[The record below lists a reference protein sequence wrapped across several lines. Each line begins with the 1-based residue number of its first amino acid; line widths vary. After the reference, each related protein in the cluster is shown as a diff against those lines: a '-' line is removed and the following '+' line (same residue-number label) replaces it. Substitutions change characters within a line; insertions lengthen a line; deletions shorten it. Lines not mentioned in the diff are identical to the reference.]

1 MNSAIHKVN
10 KGFNKVLVA
19 NRGEIAVRVIRSA
32 QSLGYRTVAVFSE
45 ADATAPHVSIA
56 DEAICIGASAVN
68 ESYLVAE
75 KIIAAA
81 KKTGADAIHP
91 GYGFLSENSD
101 FAKACIDADI
111 VFIGPRP
118 DAIDLMGSKRH
129 SKIAMIAAGVPCIP
143 GYEGADQADDVLKN
157 AAIEIGMPVML
168 KASAGGGGRGMRLVT
183 DANDLDELIKSA
195 RSEALNAFGS
205 GELIIEKAVMQPRH
219 IEIQVFADS
228 YGNTVYL
235 GERDC
240 SVQRRHQ
247 KVVEEAPSPFVNPAM
262 RKAMGEA
269 AVNAAK
275 SCNYVGAGTV
285 EFLVDSEGNFY
296 FLEMNTRLQ
305 VEHPVTE
312 LITGLDLVAMQLRVA
327 AGDKLSISQ
336 EDVTLTGHAI
346 EVRLYA
352 EDPGANFIPQTGLL
366 NLWQPASGDGI
377 RIDSGIKSGIQQGQS
392 VSSFYDPMLA
402 KIIAYGENREEA
414 RRRLIRAVEDSHLLG
429 IKDNRA
435 FLASILRNDT
445 FIQGEATTAFIAE
458 DFSQDSSLQPLQ
470 AQEVEVALAASILS
484 AVGSNLSSSS
494 TLNSSVNNRT
504 GWQNNRTGN
513 RIVKLSCENQIFELV
528 LTAIENTITVDFASP
543 ELSPTELS
551 PTKLSSKN
559 YEADEGL
566 QAKPRQTIK
575 IIEQSENT
583 LKYLHDDVMR
593 TITYSQTKGV
603 GEALGCDQVHLAAR
617 YGNLTFTDISL
628 QSTKKNQ
635 GGSDQVLASMD
646 GGMVDVMVK
655 VGDVVKV
662 GQTLA
667 VLEAMKMEHPLKAGI
682 AGTIT
687 EVLVQAGDQ
696 VKGRQKLIQILAET
710 KES

>member
-1 MNSAIHKVN
+1 MS
-10 KGFNKVLVA
+10 FQKVLVA

-45 ADATAPHVSIA
+45 ADANAPHVAIA
-56 DEAICIGASAVN
+56 DEAICIGGAPVG
-68 ESYLVAE
+68 ESYLVAD

-91 GYGFLSENSD
+91 GYGFLSENSA
-101 FAKACIDADI
+101 FAKDCVDAGI
-111 VFIGPRP
+111 TFIGPRP
-118 DAIDLMGSKRH
+118 DAIDLMGSKRQ
-129 SKIAMIAAGVPCIP
+129 SKIAMIAAGVPCIQ
-143 GYEGADQADDVLKN
+143 GYEGADQNEEVLKR

-183 DANDLDELIKSA
+183 DAKDLDELIKSA
-195 RSEALNAFGS
+195 RSEAFNAFGN
-205 GELIIEKAVMQPRH
+205 GELIIEKAVLQPRH

-247 KVVEEAPSPFVNPAM
+247 KVVEEAPSPFVSPEM
-262 RKAMGEA
+262 RQAMGEA

-275 SCNYVGAGTV
+275 ACNYVGAGTV
-285 EFLVDSEGNFY
+285 EFLADSEGNFY

-336 EDVTLTGHAI
+336 EDVTLTGHAM

-352 EDPGANFIPQTGLL
+352 EDPGANFIPQTGLI
-366 NLWQPASGDGI
+366 NFWHPASGDGI
-377 RIDSGIKSGIQQGQS
+377 RIDSGIKSGINEGQS

-414 RRRLIRAVEDSHLLG
+414 RRRLVRAVEDSHLLG

-435 FLASILRNDT
+435 FLAAILGNKT
-445 FIQGEATTAFIAE
+445 FIDGEATTAFIGE
-458 DFSQDSSLQPLQ
+458 DFNDDASLKPLKAQ
-470 AQEVEVALAASILS
+470 AKEVALAAALF
-484 AVGSNLSSSS
+484 AVAKDSNH
-494 TLNSSVNNRT
+494 NSNKNSNKNSGT
-504 GWQNNRTGN
+504 GWQNNNVGSR
-513 RIVKLSCENQIFELV
+513 VLKLSCEDETFEL
-528 LTAIENTITVDFASP
+528 
-543 ELSPTELS
+543 ELSAVNNRIEISYVDTS
-551 PTKLSSKN
+551 
-559 YEADEGL
+559 ADESKK
-566 QAKPRQTIK
+566 QATLE

-583 LKYLHDDVMR
+583 LTYVFDDVVR
-593 TITYSQTKGV
+593 TVVYNRTNISSLSNLNGQ
-603 GEALGCDQVHLAAR
+603 GEALGCEQVHLAAA

-628 QSTKKNQ
+628 QSAKKNK

-655 VGDVVKV
+655 VGDVVEA

-667 VLEAMKMEHPLKAGI
+667 VLEAMKMEHPLKAGV
-682 AGTIT
+682 AGTIS

-696 VKGRQKLIQILAET
+696 VKGRQKLIQITAAAAE
-710 KES
+710 

>member
-1 MNSAIHKVN
+1 MS
-10 KGFNKVLVA
+10 FNKVLVA

-45 ADATAPHVSIA
+45 ADQNAPHVSAA
-56 DEAICIGASAVN
+56 DEAICIGAAAVG
-68 ESYLVAE
+68 ESYLVAD
-75 KIIAAA
+75 KLIDAA

-91 GYGFLSENSD
+91 GYGFLSENSA
-101 FAKACIDADI
+101 FAKACVDANI
-111 VFIGPRP
+111 TFIGPRP
-118 DAIDLMGSKRH
+118 DAIDLMGSKRQ
-129 SKIAMIAAGVPCIP
+129 SKIAMIEAGVPCIP
-143 GYEGADQADDVLKN
+143 GYEGADQTDEVLKN
-157 AAIEIGMPVML
+157 AAIDIGMPVML

-183 DANDLDELIKSA
+183 DAKDLDELIKSA

-219 IEIQVFADS
+219 IEIQVFADTF
-228 YGNTVYL
+228 GNTVYL

-247 KVVEEAPSPFVNPAM
+247 KVVEEAPSPFVNPEM
-262 RKAMGEA
+262 RQAMGEA

-285 EFLVDSEGNFY
+285 EFLADSEGNFY

-336 EDVTLTGHAI
+336 EDVTLTGHAM

-366 NLWQPASGDGI
+366 NLWQPASGDGV
-377 RIDSGIKSGIQQGQS
+377 RIDSGIKQGQV
-392 VSSFYDPMLA
+392 VSSHYDPMLA

-414 RRRLIRAVEDSHLLG
+414 RRRLVRAVEDSKLLG

-445 FIQGEATTAFIAE
+445 FIQGEATTAFIGY
-458 DFSQDSSLQPLQ
+458 DFSQDPSLQPLK
-470 AQEVEVALAASILS
+470 AQHSEVALAASILCAIDS
-484 AVGSNLSSSS
+484 GTS
-494 TLNSSVNNRT
+494 
-504 GWQNNRTGN
+504 GWQNNRTGS
-513 RIVKLSCENQIFELV
+513 RFIKLSCEEETFELALV
-528 LTAIENTITVDFASP
+528 AVNNSITVSFSSDEAESSIEDVTITI
-543 ELSPTELS
+543 L
-551 PTKLSSKN
+551 
-559 YEADEGL
+559 
-566 QAKPRQTIK
+566 
-575 IIEQSENT
+575 EQSENS
-583 LKYLHDDVMR
+583 LKYLMNDIVR
-593 TITYSQTKGV
+593 SVVYSQAKGEGDV
-603 GEALGCDQVHLAAR
+603 LGCDQVQLGAS

-628 QSTKKNQ
+628 QSAKKNQ

-646 GGMVDVMVK
+646 GAMVDVMVK
-655 VGDVVKV
+655 AGDVVEV

-667 VLEAMKMEHPLKAGI
+667 VLEAMKMEHPLKAGV
-682 AGTIT
+682 AGTIA

-696 VKGRQKLIQILAET
+696 VKGRQKLIQITAEV
-710 KES
+710 

>member
-1 MNSAIHKVN
+1 MPVENTRSN

-32 QSLGYRTVAVFSE
+32 HSLGYRTVAVFSE
-45 ADATAPHVSIA
+45 ADANAPHVSMA
-56 DEAICIGASAVN
+56 DEAVCIGASPVN
-68 ESYLVAE
+68 KSYLVAD
-75 KIIAAA
+75 KLIAAA

-91 GYGFLSENSD
+91 GYGFLSENSA
-101 FAKACIDADI
+101 FAQACVDANI
-111 VFIGPRP
+111 TFIGPCP

-143 GYEGADQADDVLKN
+143 GYEGADQSDEVLRN

-183 DANDLDELIKSA
+183 DENDLDELIKSA

-219 IEIQVFADS
+219 IEIQVFADR

-247 KVVEEAPSPFVNPAM
+247 KVVEEAPSPFVNSEM

-275 SCNYVGAGTV
+275 SCHYVGAGTV
-285 EFLVDSEGNFY
+285 EFLADSEGDFY

-336 EDVTLTGHAI
+336 EEVTLTGHAM

-352 EDPGANFIPQTGLL
+352 EDPGSNFIPQTGLL
-366 NLWQPASGDGI
+366 NLWQPAFGEGI
-377 RIDSGIKSGIQQGQS
+377 RIDSGIKSGVQQGQTIS
-392 VSSFYDPMLA
+392 PFYDPMLA

-414 RRRLIRAVEDSHLLG
+414 RRRLVLAVEDSKLLG

-445 FIQGEATTAFIAE
+445 FIQGEATTAFISD
-458 DFSQDSSLQPLQ
+458 DFSQDPSLQPLQ
-470 AQEVEVALAASILS
+470 AKETEVALAASILC
-484 AVGSNLSSSS
+484 AVNSNMHSG
-494 TLNSSVNNRT
+494 T
-504 GWQNNRTGN
+504 GWQNNKIGS
-513 RIVKLSCENQIFELV
+513 RITTLSCEDDIFELA
-528 LTAIENTITVDFASP
+528 LTTINNTITVDF
-543 ELSPTELS
+543 LS
-551 PTKLSSKN
+551 
-559 YEADEGL
+559 ADVHEENT
-566 QAKPRQTIK
+566 QHTIK
-575 IIEQSENT
+575 IIEQSKNS
-583 LKYLHDDVMR
+583 LKYLHKEIVR
-593 TITYSQTKGV
+593 TVVYSQTKGE
-603 GEALGCDQVHLAAR
+603 GETLGFNQVHLAAS

-628 QSTKKNQ
+628 QSTKKNKAA
-635 GGSDQVLASMD
+635 SDQVLASMD

-655 VGDVVKV
+655 VGDVVNV

-667 VLEAMKMEHPLKAGI
+667 VLEAMKMEHPLKASM
-682 AGTIT
+682 AGTIA

-696 VKGRQKLIQILAET
+696 VKGRQKLIQIMAAAAE
-710 KES
+710 

>member
-1 MNSAIHKVN
+1 MS
-10 KGFNKVLVA
+10 FQKVLVA

-45 ADATAPHVSIA
+45 ADANAPHVAIA
-56 DEAICIGASAVN
+56 DEAICIGGAPVG
-68 ESYLVAE
+68 ESYLVAD

-91 GYGFLSENSD
+91 GYGFLSENSA
-101 FAKACIDADI
+101 FAKDCVDAGI
-111 VFIGPRP
+111 TFIGPRP
-118 DAIDLMGSKRH
+118 DAIDLMGSKRQ
-129 SKIAMIAAGVPCIP
+129 SKIAMIAAGVPCIQ
-143 GYEGADQADDVLKN
+143 GYEGADQNEEVLKR

-183 DANDLDELIKSA
+183 DAKDLDELIKSA
-195 RSEALNAFGS
+195 RSEAFNAFGNS
-205 GELIIEKAVMQPRH
+205 ELIIEKAVLQPRH

-247 KVVEEAPSPFVNPAM
+247 KVVEEAPSPFVSPEM
-262 RKAMGEA
+262 RQAMGEA

-275 SCNYVGAGTV
+275 ACNYVGAGTV
-285 EFLVDSEGNFY
+285 EFLADSEGNFY

-327 AGDKLSISQ
+327 AGDKLSITQ
-336 EDVTLTGHAI
+336 EDVALTGHAM

-352 EDPGANFIPQTGLL
+352 EDPGTNFIPQTGLI

-377 RIDSGIKSGIQQGQS
+377 RIDSGIKAGIKSGINEGQT

-414 RRRLIRAVEDSHLLG
+414 RRRLVRAVEDSHLLG

-435 FLASILRNDT
+435 FLAAILGNKT
-445 FIQGEATTAFIAE
+445 FIDGEATTAFIGE
-458 DFSQDSSLQPLQ
+458 DFNDDASLKPLKTQ
-470 AQEVEVALAASILS
+470 TKEVALAAALF
-484 AVGSNLSSSS
+484 AVAKDSNQNGNK
-494 TLNSSVNNRT
+494 NSGT
-504 GWQNNRTGN
+504 GWQNNNVGSR
-513 RIVKLSCENQIFELV
+513 VLKLSCEDEVFEL
-528 LTAIENTITVDFASP
+528 
-543 ELSPTELS
+543 ELSAVNNRIEISYTETS
-551 PTKLSSKN
+551 
-559 YEADEGL
+559 EGKAPENKK
-566 QAKPRQTIK
+566 QASLE
-575 IIEQSENT
+575 IIEQSANT
-583 LKYLHDDVMR
+583 LTYLFDDVVR
-593 TITYSQTKGV
+593 TVVYSRTNSSLNGQD
-603 GEALGCDQVHLAAR
+603 EALGCAQVHLAAA

-628 QSTKKNQ
+628 QSAKKST

-655 VGDVVKV
+655 IGDVVEV

-667 VLEAMKMEHPLKAGI
+667 VLEAMKMEHPLKAGV
-682 AGTIT
+682 AGMIT

-696 VKGRQKLIQILAET
+696 VKGRQKLIQITAAAAE
-710 KES
+710 

>member
-1 MNSAIHKVN
+1 MS
-10 KGFNKVLVA
+10 FNKVLVA

-45 ADATAPHVSIA
+45 ADQNAPHVSAA
-56 DEAICIGASAVN
+56 DEAICIGAAAVG

-81 KKTGADAIHP
+81 QKTGADAIHP
-91 GYGFLSENSD
+91 GYGFLSENSA
-101 FAKACIDADI
+101 FAKACVDANI
-111 VFIGPRP
+111 TFIGPRP

-129 SKIAMIAAGVPCIP
+129 SKIAMIAAGVPCVP
-143 GYEGADQADDVLKN
+143 GYEGADQSDEVLKN

-219 IEIQVFADS
+219 IEIQVFADTF
-228 YGNTVYL
+228 GNTVYL

-247 KVVEEAPSPFVNPAM
+247 KVVEEAPSPFVNPEM
-262 RKAMGEA
+262 RQAMGEA

-285 EFLVDSEGNFY
+285 EFLADSEGNFY

-336 EDVTLTGHAI
+336 EEVTLTGHAM

-352 EDPGANFIPQTGLL
+352 EDPGANFIPQTGYL

-377 RIDSGIKSGIQQGQS
+377 RIDSGIQQGQT
-392 VSSFYDPMLA
+392 VSPFYDPMLA

-414 RRRLIRAVEDSHLLG
+414 RRRLVRAVEDSKLLG

-445 FIQGEATTAFIAE
+445 FIQGEATTAFIGD
-458 DFSQDSSLQPLQ
+458 DFSQDASMQPLKAQ
-470 AQEVEVALAASILS
+470 AKEVALAASILC
-484 AVGSNLSSSS
+484 AM
-494 TLNSSVNNRT
+494 NSGTS
-504 GWQNNRTGN
+504 GWQNNRAGS
-513 RIVKLSCENQIFELV
+513 RFIKLSCEEQVFELA
-528 LTAIENTITVDFASP
+528 LAATNNKITVEFTAGD
-543 ELSPTELS
+543 
-551 PTKLSSKN
+551 
-559 YEADEGL
+559 EAQRIQPIVISVL
-566 QAKPRQTIK
+566 
-575 IIEQSENT
+575 EQSENILT
-583 LKYLHDDVMR
+583 YLSDDVVR
-593 TITYSQTKGV
+593 TVVYSETKGE
-603 GEALGCDQVHLAAR
+603 GDSLGCNQVHLAAE
-617 YGNLTFTDISL
+617 YGNLILTDISL
-628 QSTKKNQ
+628 QSEKKNK

-655 VGDVVKV
+655 VGDVVEV

-667 VLEAMKMEHPLKAGI
+667 VLEAMKMEHPLKAGV
-682 AGTIT
+682 AGTIA

-696 VKGRQKLIQILAET
+696 VKGRQKLIQITADAAE
-710 KES
+710 

>member
-1 MNSAIHKVN
+1 MSTQAQ
-10 KGFNKVLVA
+10 GFNKVLVA

-45 ADATAPHVSIA
+45 ADANAPHVSAA
-56 DEAICIGASAVN
+56 DEAICIGAAAVG

-75 KIIAAA
+75 KLIDAAQ
-81 KKTGADAIHP
+81 KTGADAIHP
-91 GYGFLSENSD
+91 GYGFLSENSA
-101 FAKACIDADI
+101 FAKACVDANI
-111 VFIGPRP
+111 TFIGPRP
-118 DAIDLMGSKRH
+118 DAIDLMGSKRQ

-228 YGNTVYL
+228 FGNTVYL

-247 KVVEEAPSPFVNPAM
+247 KVVEEAPSPFVNPDM

-285 EFLVDSEGNFY
+285 EFLADSEGNFY

-327 AGDKLSISQ
+327 AGDTLSISQ
-336 EDVTLTGHAI
+336 DDVTLTGHAM

-377 RIDSGIKSGIQQGQS
+377 RIDSGIAQGQV
-392 VSSFYDPMLA
+392 VSPFYDPMLA

-414 RRRLIRAVEDSHLLG
+414 RRRLVRAVEDSHLLG

-435 FLASILRNDT
+435 FLAAILRNET
-445 FIQGEATTAFIAE
+445 FIQGEATTAFIGD
-458 DFSQDSSLQPLQ
+458 DFNQDPSLQALK
-470 AQEVEVALAASILS
+470 AQNQEVALAAAILCAVNTGS
-484 AVGSNLSSSS
+484 AGWHNNEIGSRFIKLACEEQTFELALS
-494 TLNSSVNNRT
+494 
-504 GWQNNRTGN
+504 
-513 RIVKLSCENQIFELV
+513 KADNQI
-528 LTAIENTITVDFASP
+528 T
-543 ELSPTELS
+543 TELIS
-551 PTKLSSKN
+551 IESVST
-559 YEADEGL
+559 DESIAPIIL
-566 QAKPRQTIK
+566 TVLEQT
-575 IIEQSENT
+575 ENT
-583 LKYLHDDVMR
+583 LKYLHDGIVR
-593 TITYSQTKGV
+593 SVVYSRTKGE
-603 GEALGCDQVHLAAR
+603 GEALGCEQVHLAAR

-628 QSTKKNQ
+628 QSAKKNQ

-646 GGMVDVMVK
+646 GAMVDVMVK
-655 VGDVVKV
+655 VGDVVEV

-667 VLEAMKMEHPLKAGI
+667 VLEAMKMEHPLKAGV
-682 AGTIT
+682 AGTIA
-687 EVLVQAGDQ
+687 EVLVLAGDQ
-696 VKGRQKLIQILAET
+696 VKGRQKLIQITATEAE
-710 KES
+710 

>member
-1 MNSAIHKVN
+1 MS
-10 KGFNKVLVA
+10 FNKVLVA

-45 ADATAPHVSIA
+45 ADQNAPHVSAA
-56 DEAICIGASAVN
+56 DEAICIGAAAVG

-81 KKTGADAIHP
+81 QKTGADAIHP
-91 GYGFLSENSD
+91 GYGFLSENSA
-101 FAKACIDADI
+101 FAKACVDANI
-111 VFIGPRP
+111 TFIGPRP

-129 SKIAMIAAGVPCIP
+129 SKIAMIATGVPCVP
-143 GYEGADQADDVLKN
+143 GYEGADQSDEVLKN

-219 IEIQVFADS
+219 IEIQVFADTF
-228 YGNTVYL
+228 GNTVYL

-247 KVVEEAPSPFVNPAM
+247 KVVEEAPSPFVNPEM
-262 RKAMGEA
+262 RQAMGEA

-285 EFLVDSEGNFY
+285 EFLADSEGNFY

-336 EDVTLTGHAI
+336 EEVTLTGHAM

-352 EDPGANFIPQTGLL
+352 EDPGANFIPQTGYL

-377 RIDSGIKSGIQQGQS
+377 RIDSGIQQGQT
-392 VSSFYDPMLA
+392 VSPFYDPMLA

-414 RRRLIRAVEDSHLLG
+414 RRRLVRAVEDSKLLG

-445 FIQGEATTAFIAE
+445 FIQGEATTAFIGD
-458 DFSQDSSLQPLQ
+458 DFSQDASMQPLKAQ
-470 AQEVEVALAASILS
+470 AKEVALAASILC
-484 AVGSNLSSSS
+484 AM
-494 TLNSSVNNRT
+494 NSGTS
-504 GWQNNRTGN
+504 GWQNNRAGS
-513 RIVKLSCENQIFELV
+513 RFIKLSCEEQVFELA
-528 LTAIENTITVDFASP
+528 LAATNNKITVEFTVGD
-543 ELSPTELS
+543 
-551 PTKLSSKN
+551 
-559 YEADEGL
+559 EAQPIQPIVISVL
-566 QAKPRQTIK
+566 
-575 IIEQSENT
+575 EQSENILT
-583 LKYLHDDVMR
+583 YLSDDVVR
-593 TITYSQTKGV
+593 TVVYSETKGE
-603 GEALGCDQVHLAAR
+603 GDSLGCNQVHLAAE
-617 YGNLTFTDISL
+617 YGNLILTDISL
-628 QSTKKNQ
+628 QSEKKNK

-655 VGDVVKV
+655 VGDVVEV

-667 VLEAMKMEHPLKAGI
+667 VLEAMKMEHPLKAGV
-682 AGTIT
+682 AGTIA

-696 VKGRQKLIQILAET
+696 VKGRQKLIQITADAAE
-710 KES
+710 

>member
-1 MNSAIHKVN
+1 
-10 KGFNKVLVA
+10 
-19 NRGEIAVRVIRSA
+19 
-32 QSLGYRTVAVFSE
+32 
-45 ADATAPHVSIA
+45 
-56 DEAICIGASAVN
+56 
-68 ESYLVAE
+68 
-75 KIIAAA
+75 
-81 KKTGADAIHP
+81 
-91 GYGFLSENSD
+91 
-101 FAKACIDADI
+101 
-111 VFIGPRP
+111 
-118 DAIDLMGSKRH
+118 
-129 SKIAMIAAGVPCIP
+129 MIAAGVPCIP
-143 GYEGADQADDVLKN
+143 GYEGADQTDDVLKN

-247 KVVEEAPSPFVNPAM
+247 KVVEEAPSPFVTPVM

-285 EFLVDSEGNFY
+285 EFLADSKGNFY

-327 AGDKLSISQ
+327 AGDKLSICQ
-336 EDVTLTGHAI
+336 EDVTLTGHAM

-352 EDPGANFIPQTGLL
+352 EDPGANFIPQTGLI

-377 RIDSGIKSGIQQGQS
+377 RIDSGIKSGVQQGQM
-392 VSSFYDPMLA
+392 VSPFYDPMLA

-414 RRRLIRAVEDSHLLG
+414 RRRLVLAVEDSKLLG

-445 FIQGEATTAFIAE
+445 FIQGNATTAFMGD
-458 DFSQDSSLQPLQ
+458 DFSQDLSLQPLQ
-470 AQEVEVALAASILS
+470 AKEREVALAASILC
-484 AVGSNLSSSS
+484 ALSS
-494 TLNSSVNNRT
+494 NSKTSMGT
-504 GWQNNRTGN
+504 GWQNNRTGI
-513 RIVKLSCENQIFELV
+513 RVIKLSCEDQIFELE
-528 LTAIENTITVDFASP
+528 LTTAENVVTVGFAST
-543 ELSPTELS
+543 L
-551 PTKLSSKN
+551 K
-559 YEADEGL
+559 
-566 QAKPRQTIK
+566 QTIK
-575 IIEQSENT
+575 IIEQAENSLT
-583 LKYLHDDVMR
+583 YLQDDVVR
-593 TITYSQTKGV
+593 TVTYSQTKGS
-603 GEALGCDQVHLAAR
+603 GDALGCNQVHLAAC

-628 QSTKKNQ
+628 QSTKKIK

-655 VGDVVKV
+655 VGDVVEV

-667 VLEAMKMEHPLKAGI
+667 VLEAMKMEHPLKTAV
-682 AGTIT
+682 AGTIA

-696 VKGRQKLIQILAET
+696 VKSRQKLIQITAAATE
-710 KES
+710 

>member
-1 MNSAIHKVN
+1 MS
-10 KGFNKVLVA
+10 FQKVLVA

-45 ADATAPHVSIA
+45 ADANAPHVAIA
-56 DEAICIGASAVN
+56 DEAICIGGAPVG
-68 ESYLVAE
+68 ESYLVAD

-91 GYGFLSENSD
+91 GYGFLSENSA
-101 FAKACIDADI
+101 FAKDCVDAGI
-111 VFIGPRP
+111 TFIGPRP
-118 DAIDLMGSKRH
+118 DAIDLMGSKRQ

-143 GYEGADQADDVLKN
+143 GYEGADQDEDVLKK

-183 DANDLDELIKSA
+183 DAKELDELIKSA
-195 RSEALNAFGS
+195 RSEAFNAFGN
-205 GELIIEKAVMQPRH
+205 GELIIEKAVLQPRH

-247 KVVEEAPSPFVNPAM
+247 KVVEEAPSPFVSPEM
-262 RKAMGEA
+262 RQAMGDA

-275 SCNYVGAGTV
+275 ACNYVGAGTV
-285 EFLVDSEGNFY
+285 EFLADSEGNFY

-312 LITGLDLVAMQLRVA
+312 LITGLDLVAMQLRAA
-327 AGDKLSISQ
+327 AGDKLSITQ
-336 EDVTLTGHAI
+336 EDVTLKGHAM

-352 EDPGANFIPQTGLL
+352 EDPGANFIPQTGLI

-377 RIDSGIKSGIQQGQS
+377 RIDSGIKSGIKSGINEGQT

-414 RRRLIRAVEDSHLLG
+414 RRRLVRAVEDSHLLG

-435 FLASILRNDT
+435 FLAAILGNKT
-445 FIQGEATTAFIAE
+445 FIDGEATTAFIGE
-458 DFSQDSSLQPLQ
+458 DFNDDASLKPLK
-470 AQEVEVALAASILS
+470 AQTKEVVLAAALF
-484 AVGSNLSSSS
+484 AVAKDSNQ
-494 TLNSSVNNRT
+494 NSNQKSGT
-504 GWQNNRTGN
+504 GWQNNNVGSR
-513 RIVKLSCENQIFELV
+513 VLKLSCEDEVFEL
-528 LTAIENTITVDFASP
+528 
-543 ELSPTELS
+543 ELSAVNNRIEISYTETS
-551 PTKLSSKN
+551 EGKAPEDNAPESKK
-559 YEADEGL
+559 
-566 QAKPRQTIK
+566 QASLE

-583 LKYLHDDVMR
+583 LTYLFDDVVR
-593 TITYSQTKGV
+593 TVVYSRTNSSLNGQD
-603 GEALGCDQVHLAAR
+603 EALGCAQVHLAAA

-628 QSTKKNQ
+628 QSAKKNK

-655 VGDVVKV
+655 IGDMVEV

-667 VLEAMKMEHPLKAGI
+667 VLEAMKMEHPLKAGV

-696 VKGRQKLIQILAET
+696 VKGRQKLIQITAAAAE
-710 KES
+710 

>member
-1 MNSAIHKVN
+1 MS
-10 KGFNKVLVA
+10 FQKVLVA

-45 ADATAPHVSIA
+45 ADSNAPHVAIA
-56 DEAICIGASAVN
+56 DEAICIGGAPVG
-68 ESYLVAE
+68 ESYLVAD

-91 GYGFLSENSD
+91 GYGFLSENSA
-101 FAKACIDADI
+101 FAKDCVDAGI
-111 VFIGPRP
+111 TFIGPRP
-118 DAIDLMGSKRH
+118 DAIDLMGSKRQ

-143 GYEGADQADDVLKN
+143 GYEGADQDEEVLKK

-183 DANDLDELIKSA
+183 DAKDLDELIKSA

-205 GELIIEKAVMQPRH
+205 GELIIEKAVLQPRH

-247 KVVEEAPSPFVNPAM
+247 KVVEEAPSPFVSPEM
-262 RKAMGEA
+262 RQAMGEA

-275 SCNYVGAGTV
+275 ACNYVGAGTV
-285 EFLVDSEGNFY
+285 EFLADSEGNFY

-327 AGDKLSISQ
+327 AGDKLSITQ
-336 EDVTLTGHAI
+336 EDVTLTGHAM

-352 EDPGANFIPQTGLL
+352 EDPGANFIPQTGLI

-377 RIDSGIKSGIQQGQS
+377 RIDSGINEGQT

-414 RRRLIRAVEDSHLLG
+414 RRRLVRAVEDSHLLG

-435 FLASILRNDT
+435 FLAAILGNKT
-445 FIQGEATTAFIAE
+445 FIDGEATTAFIGE
-458 DFSQDSSLQPLQ
+458 DFNDDASLKPLKAQ
-470 AQEVEVALAASILS
+470 AKEVALAAALFS
-484 AVGSNLSSSS
+484 VKKDS
-494 TLNSSVNNRT
+494 TAKKNNSST
-504 GWQNNRTGN
+504 GWQNNNVGSR
-513 RIVKLSCENQIFELV
+513 VLKLSCEDETFEL
-528 LTAIENTITVDFASP
+528 
-543 ELSPTELS
+543 ELSAVNNRIEISYVDTS
-551 PTKLSSKN
+551 
-559 YEADEGL
+559 ADESKK
-566 QAKPRQTIK
+566 QATLE
-575 IIEQSENT
+575 IIDQSENT
-583 LKYLHDDVMR
+583 LRYVFDDVVR
-593 TITYSQTKGV
+593 TVVYNRTNSSLNGES
-603 GEALGCDQVHLAAR
+603 EALGCEQVHLAAP

-628 QSTKKNQ
+628 QSAKKNK

-655 VGDVVKV
+655 VGDVVEA

-667 VLEAMKMEHPLKAGI
+667 VLEAMKMEHPLKAGV
-682 AGTIT
+682 AGTIS

>member
-1 MNSAIHKVN
+1 MS
-10 KGFNKVLVA
+10 FQKVLVA

-45 ADATAPHVSIA
+45 ADANAPHVAIA
-56 DEAICIGASAVN
+56 DEAICIGGAPVG
-68 ESYLVAE
+68 ESYLVAD

-91 GYGFLSENSD
+91 GYGFLSENSA
-101 FAKACIDADI
+101 FAKDCVDAGI
-111 VFIGPRP
+111 TFIGPRP
-118 DAIDLMGSKRH
+118 DAIDLMGSKRQ
-129 SKIAMIAAGVPCIP
+129 SKIAMIAAGVPCIQ
-143 GYEGADQADDVLKN
+143 GYEGADQNEEVLKR

-183 DANDLDELIKSA
+183 DAKDLDELIKSA
-195 RSEALNAFGS
+195 RSEAFNAFGNS
-205 GELIIEKAVMQPRH
+205 ELIIEKAVLQPRH

-247 KVVEEAPSPFVNPAM
+247 KVVEEAPSPFVSPEM
-262 RKAMGEA
+262 RQAMGEA

-275 SCNYVGAGTV
+275 ACNYVGAGTV
-285 EFLVDSEGNFY
+285 EFLADSEGNFY

-312 LITGLDLVAMQLRVA
+312 LITGLDLVAMQLRAA
-327 AGDKLSISQ
+327 AGDKLSITQ
-336 EDVTLTGHAI
+336 EDVTLTGHAM

-352 EDPGANFIPQTGLL
+352 EDPGTNFIPQTGLI

-377 RIDSGIKSGIQQGQS
+377 RIDSGIKAGIKSGINEGQT

-414 RRRLIRAVEDSHLLG
+414 RRRLVRAVEDSHLLG

-435 FLASILRNDT
+435 FLAAILGNKT
-445 FIQGEATTAFIAE
+445 FIDGEATTAFIGE
-458 DFSQDSSLQPLQ
+458 DFNDDASLKPLKTQ
-470 AQEVEVALAASILS
+470 TKEVALAAALF
-484 AVGSNLSSSS
+484 AVAKDSNQNGNK
-494 TLNSSVNNRT
+494 NSGT
-504 GWQNNRTGN
+504 GWQNNNVGSR
-513 RIVKLSCENQIFELV
+513 VLKLSCEDEVFEL
-528 LTAIENTITVDFASP
+528 
-543 ELSPTELS
+543 ELSAVNNRIEISYTETS
-551 PTKLSSKN
+551 
-559 YEADEGL
+559 EGKAPENKK
-566 QAKPRQTIK
+566 QASLE
-575 IIEQSENT
+575 IIEQSANT
-583 LKYLHDDVMR
+583 LTYLFDDVVR
-593 TITYSQTKGV
+593 TVVYSRTNSSLNGQD
-603 GEALGCDQVHLAAR
+603 EALGCAQVHLAAA

-628 QSTKKNQ
+628 QSAKKNK
-635 GGSDQVLASMD
+635 GGSDQVFASMD

-655 VGDVVKV
+655 IGDVVEV

-667 VLEAMKMEHPLKAGI
+667 VLEAMKMEHPLKAGV
-682 AGTIT
+682 AGMIT

-696 VKGRQKLIQILAET
+696 VKGRQKLIQITAAAAE
-710 KES
+710 

>member
-1 MNSAIHKVN
+1 MSASLNKMN
-10 KGFNKVLVA
+10 KGFSKVLVA

-45 ADATAPHVSIA
+45 ADANAPHVSIA
-56 DEAICIGASAVN
+56 DEAICIGASPVN

-75 KIIAAA
+75 KLIAAA

-91 GYGFLSENSD
+91 GYGFLSENSA
-101 FAKACIDADI
+101 FAKACVDANI
-111 VFIGPRP
+111 TFIGPCP

-143 GYEGADQADDVLKN
+143 GYEGADQTDDVLKN

-183 DANDLDELIKSA
+183 DANALDELIKSA

-219 IEIQVFADS
+219 IEIQIFADS
-228 YGNTVYL
+228 YGNTIYL

-262 RKAMGEA
+262 RQAMGEA

-285 EFLVDSEGNFY
+285 EFLADSEGNFY

-336 EDVTLTGHAI
+336 EDVTLTGHAM

-377 RIDSGIKSGIQQGQS
+377 RIDSGIKSGIQQGQI
-392 VSSFYDPMLA
+392 VSPFYDPMLA

-414 RRRLIRAVEDSHLLG
+414 RRRLVLAVEDSKLLG

-435 FLASILRNDT
+435 FLASILRNET
-445 FIQGEATTAFIAE
+445 FIQGEATTAFIGD
-458 DFSQDSSLQPLQ
+458 DFSEDPSLQPLQ
-470 AQEVEVALAASILS
+470 AKETEVALAASILC
-484 AVGSNLSSSS
+484 ALSSNS
-494 TLNSSVNNRT
+494 TSEAGT
-504 GWQNNRTGN
+504 GWQNNRTGS
-513 RIVKLSCENQIFELV
+513 RVIKLSCEDQIFELE
-528 LTAIENTITVDFASP
+528 LTTAENTITVGFAS
-543 ELSPTELS
+543 TELS
-551 PTKLSSKN
+551 STNS
-559 YEADEGL
+559 DEQQ
-566 QAKPRQTIK
+566 QAKPKQTIK
-575 IIEQSENT
+575 IVKQSENT
-583 LKYLHDDVMR
+583 LTYLHDDIVR
-593 TITYSQTKGV
+593 SITYSQTKGA
-603 GEALGCDQVHLAAR
+603 GDTLGCNQVHLAAC

-628 QSTKKNQ
+628 QSAKKNK

-655 VGDVVKV
+655 VGDVVDV

-667 VLEAMKMEHPLKAGI
+667 VLEAMKMEHPLKAGV
-682 AGTIT
+682 AGTIS

-696 VKGRQKLIQILAET
+696 VKGRQKLIQISAVEAEG
-710 KES
+710 

>member
-1 MNSAIHKVN
+1 MSISLN
-10 KGFNKVLVA
+10 KGFSKVLVA

-45 ADATAPHVSIA
+45 ADSNAPHVAIA
-56 DEAICIGASAVN
+56 DEAICIGGAPVG
-68 ESYLVAE
+68 ESYLVVD

-91 GYGFLSENSD
+91 GYGFLSENSA
-101 FAKACIDADI
+101 FAKDCVDAGI
-111 VFIGPRP
+111 TFIGPRP
-118 DAIDLMGSKRH
+118 DAIDLMGSKRQ
-129 SKIAMIAAGVPCIP
+129 SKIAMIAAGVPCIS
-143 GYEGADQADDVLKN
+143 GYEGADQDEEVLKK

-183 DANDLDELIKSA
+183 DAKELGELIKSA
-195 RSEALNAFGS
+195 RSEALNAFGN
-205 GELIIEKAVMQPRH
+205 GELIIEKAVLQPRH

-247 KVVEEAPSPFVNPAM
+247 KVVEEAPSPFVSPEM
-262 RKAMGEA
+262 RQAMGEA

-275 SCNYVGAGTV
+275 ACKYVGAGTV
-285 EFLVDSEGNFY
+285 EFLADSEGNFY

-336 EDVTLTGHAI
+336 EDVTLTGHAM

-352 EDPGANFIPQTGLL
+352 EDPGANFIPQTGLI

-377 RIDSGIKSGIQQGQS
+377 RIDSGIKSGIQSGINEGQT

-414 RRRLIRAVEDSHLLG
+414 RRRLVRAVEDSHLLG

-435 FLASILRNDT
+435 FLAAILGNKT
-445 FIQGEATTAFIAE
+445 FIDGEATTAFIAE
-458 DFSQDSSLQPLQ
+458 DFNEDASLKPLKAQ
-470 AQEVEVALAASILS
+470 AKEVALAAALFS
-484 AVGSNLSSSS
+484 VKKDS
-494 TLNSSVNNRT
+494 TAKKNNSST
-504 GWQNNRTGN
+504 GWQNNNVGSR
-513 RIVKLSCENQIFELV
+513 VLKLSCEDEIFEL
-528 LTAIENTITVDFASP
+528 
-543 ELSPTELS
+543 ELSAVNNRIEISYVDTS
-551 PTKLSSKN
+551 
-559 YEADEGL
+559 ADEGKASENKATEIKS
-566 QAKPRQTIK
+566 QASLE
-575 IIEQSENT
+575 IIDQSENT
-583 LKYLHDDVMR
+583 LTYVFDDVVR
-593 TITYSQTKGV
+593 TVVYNRTNSGLN
-603 GEALGCDQVHLAAR
+603 GESEALGCEQVHLAAA

-628 QSTKKNQ
+628 QSAKKSK

-655 VGDVVKV
+655 VGDVVEA

-667 VLEAMKMEHPLKAGI
+667 VLEAMKMEHPLKAGV
-682 AGTIT
+682 AGTIS

-696 VKGRQKLIQILAET
+696 VKGRQKLIQITAAAAE
-710 KES
+710 

>member
-1 MNSAIHKVN
+1 MS
-10 KGFNKVLVA
+10 FQKVLVA

-45 ADATAPHVSIA
+45 ADSNAPHVAIA
-56 DEAICIGASAVN
+56 DEAICIGGAPVG
-68 ESYLVAE
+68 ESYLVAD

-91 GYGFLSENSD
+91 GYGFLSENSA
-101 FAKACIDADI
+101 FAKDCVDAGI
-111 VFIGPRP
+111 TFIGPRP
-118 DAIDLMGSKRH
+118 DAIDLMGSKRQ

-143 GYEGADQADDVLKN
+143 GYEGADQDEEVLKK

-183 DANDLDELIKSA
+183 DAKDLGELIKSA
-195 RSEALNAFGS
+195 RSEALNAFGN
-205 GELIIEKAVMQPRH
+205 GELIIEKAVLQPRH

-247 KVVEEAPSPFVNPAM
+247 KVVEEAPSPFVSPEM
-262 RKAMGEA
+262 RQAMGEA

-275 SCNYVGAGTV
+275 ACNYVGAGTV
-285 EFLVDSEGNFY
+285 EFLADSEGNFY

-312 LITGLDLVAMQLRVA
+312 LITGLDLVAMQLRAA
-327 AGDKLSISQ
+327 AGDKLSITQ
-336 EDVTLTGHAI
+336 EDVTLTGHAM

-352 EDPGANFIPQTGLL
+352 EDPGANFIPQTGLI

-377 RIDSGIKSGIQQGQS
+377 RIDSGIKAGINEGQT

-414 RRRLIRAVEDSHLLG
+414 RRRLVRAVEDSHLLG
-429 IKDNRA
+429 IKDNRT
-435 FLASILRNDT
+435 FLAAILGNKT
-445 FIQGEATTAFIAE
+445 FIDGEATTAFIGE
-458 DFSQDSSLQPLQ
+458 DFNDDASLKPLK
-470 AQEVEVALAASILS
+470 AQTKEVALAAALF
-484 AVGSNLSSSS
+484 AVAKDSNQNGNK
-494 TLNSSVNNRT
+494 NSGT
-504 GWQNNRTGN
+504 GWQNNNVGSR
-513 RIVKLSCENQIFELV
+513 VLKLSCEDETFEL
-528 LTAIENTITVDFASP
+528 
-543 ELSPTELS
+543 ELSAVNNRIEISYVDTS
-551 PTKLSSKN
+551 
-559 YEADEGL
+559 ADESKK
-566 QAKPRQTIK
+566 QASLEIM
-575 IIEQSENT
+575 EQSENT
-583 LKYLHDDVMR
+583 LTYVFDDVVR
-593 TITYSQTKGV
+593 TVVYNRTNSNLNGQ
-603 GEALGCDQVHLAAR
+603 GEALGCEQVHLAAP

-628 QSTKKNQ
+628 QSAKKNK

-655 VGDVVKV
+655 VGDVVEA

-667 VLEAMKMEHPLKAGI
+667 VLEAMKMEHPLKAGV
-682 AGTIT
+682 AGTIS

>member
-1 MNSAIHKVN
+1 MSPINKVS
-10 KGFNKVLVA
+10 KSFTKVLVA

-45 ADATAPHVSIA
+45 ADSNAPHVSAA
-56 DEAICIGASAVN
+56 DEAICIGAAPVG
-68 ESYLVAE
+68 ESYLVAD
-75 KIIAAA
+75 KLIAAA

-91 GYGFLSENSD
+91 GYGFLSENSA
-101 FAKACIDADI
+101 FAKACVDASI
-111 VFIGPRP
+111 IFIGPRP

-129 SKIAMIAAGVPCIP
+129 SKIAMIEAGVPCIP
-143 GYEGADQADDVLKN
+143 GYEGADQSDEVLKN
-157 AAIEIGMPVML
+157 AAIDIGMPVML

-219 IEIQVFADS
+219 IEIQVFADTF
-228 YGNTVYL
+228 GNTVYL

-247 KVVEEAPSPFVNPAM
+247 KVVEEAPSPFVSPEM

-285 EFLVDSEGNFY
+285 EFLADSEGNFY

-312 LITGLDLVAMQLRVA
+312 LITGLDLVAMQLRIA
-327 AGDKLSISQ
+327 AGDKLSITQ
-336 EDVTLTGHAI
+336 EDVILTGHAM

-377 RIDSGIKSGIQQGQS
+377 RIDSGIKQGQTI
-392 VSSFYDPMLA
+392 SSFYDPMLA

-414 RRRLIRAVEDSHLLG
+414 RRRLVRAVEDSHLLG

-435 FLASILRNDT
+435 FLASILRDDT
-445 FIQGEATTAFIAE
+445 FIQGGATTAFIGDNFSE
-458 DFSQDSSLQPLQ
+458 DESMQPLKAK
-470 AQEVEVALAASILS
+470 AQEVALAASILS
-484 AVGSNLSSSS
+484 ALGSDSA
-494 TLNSSVNNRT
+494 TGAGT
-504 GWQNNRTGN
+504 GWQNNTAGSRF
-513 RIVKLSCENQIFELV
+513 IKLSCEEQTFELA
-528 LTAIENTITVDFASP
+528 LIAKNNIITVEFSADDSLQGISP
-543 ELSPTELS
+543 
-551 PTKLSSKN
+551 
-559 YEADEGL
+559 
-566 QAKPRQTIK
+566 KPVTIQPVVIK
-575 IIEQSENT
+575 IVEQSKNT
-583 LKYLHDDVMR
+583 LKYLSDDVVR
-593 TITYSQTKGV
+593 TVVYSETKGE
-603 GEALGCDQVHLAAR
+603 GDSLGCDQVHLATR

-628 QSTKKNQ
+628 QSAKKDK

-655 VGDVVKV
+655 VGDAVAV

-667 VLEAMKMEHPLKAGI
+667 VLEAMKMEHPLKAGV
-682 AGTIT
+682 AGTIA

-696 VKGRQKLIQILAET
+696 VKGRQKLIQILADEA
-710 KES
+710 ES

>member
-1 MNSAIHKVN
+1 MS
-10 KGFNKVLVA
+10 FQKVLVA

-45 ADATAPHVSIA
+45 ADANAPHVAIA
-56 DEAICIGASAVN
+56 DEAICIGGAPVG
-68 ESYLVAE
+68 ESYLVAD

-91 GYGFLSENSD
+91 GYGFLSENSA
-101 FAKACIDADI
+101 FAKDCVDAGI
-111 VFIGPRP
+111 TFIGPRP
-118 DAIDLMGSKRH
+118 DAIDLMGSKRQ
-129 SKIAMIAAGVPCIP
+129 SKIAMIAAGVPCIQ
-143 GYEGADQADDVLKN
+143 GYEGADQNEEVLKR

-183 DANDLDELIKSA
+183 DAKDLDELIKSA
-195 RSEALNAFGS
+195 RSEAFNAFGN
-205 GELIIEKAVMQPRH
+205 GELIIEKAVLQPRH

-247 KVVEEAPSPFVNPAM
+247 KVVEEAPSPFVSPEM
-262 RKAMGEA
+262 RQAMGEA

-275 SCNYVGAGTV
+275 ACNYVGAGTV
-285 EFLVDSEGNFY
+285 EFLADSEGNFY

-312 LITGLDLVAMQLRVA
+312 LITGLDLVAMQLRAA
-327 AGDKLSISQ
+327 AGDKLSITQ
-336 EDVTLTGHAI
+336 EDVTLTGHAM

-352 EDPGANFIPQTGLL
+352 EDPGTNFIPQTGLI

-377 RIDSGIKSGIQQGQS
+377 RIDSGIKAGIKSGINEGQT

-414 RRRLIRAVEDSHLLG
+414 RRRLVRAVEDSHLLG

-435 FLASILRNDT
+435 FLAAILGNKT
-445 FIQGEATTAFIAE
+445 FIDGEATTAFIGE
-458 DFSQDSSLQPLQ
+458 DFNDDASLKPLK
-470 AQEVEVALAASILS
+470 AQTKEVALAAALF
-484 AVGSNLSSSS
+484 AVAKDSNQSSNKNCNK
-494 TLNSSVNNRT
+494 NSGT
-504 GWQNNRTGN
+504 GWQNNNVGSR
-513 RIVKLSCENQIFELV
+513 VLKLSCEDEVFEL
-528 LTAIENTITVDFASP
+528 
-543 ELSPTELS
+543 ELSAVNNRIEISYTETS
-551 PTKLSSKN
+551 
-559 YEADEGL
+559 EGKAPENKK
-566 QAKPRQTIK
+566 QASLE
-575 IIEQSENT
+575 IIEQSANT
-583 LKYLHDDVMR
+583 LTYLFDDVVR
-593 TITYSQTKGV
+593 TVVYSRTNSSLNGQD
-603 GEALGCDQVHLAAR
+603 EALGCAQVHLAAA

-628 QSTKKNQ
+628 QSAKKNK
-635 GGSDQVLASMD
+635 GGSDQVFASMD

-655 VGDVVKV
+655 IGDVVEV

-667 VLEAMKMEHPLKAGI
+667 VLEAMKMEHPLKAGV

-696 VKGRQKLIQILAET
+696 VKGRQKLIQITAAAAE
-710 KES
+710 

>member
-1 MNSAIHKVN
+1 MS
-10 KGFNKVLVA
+10 FNKVLVA

-45 ADATAPHVSIA
+45 ADQNAPHVSAA
-56 DEAICIGASAVN
+56 DEAICIGAAAVG
-68 ESYLVAE
+68 ESYLVAD
-75 KIIAAA
+75 KLIDAAQ
-81 KKTGADAIHP
+81 KTGADAIHP
-91 GYGFLSENSD
+91 GYGFLSENSA
-101 FAKACIDADI
+101 FAKACVDANI
-111 VFIGPRP
+111 TFIGPRP
-118 DAIDLMGSKRH
+118 DAIDLMGSKRQ
-129 SKIAMIAAGVPCIP
+129 SKIAMIEAGVPCIP
-143 GYEGADQADDVLKN
+143 GYEGADQSDEVLKN

-183 DANDLDELIKSA
+183 DAKDLDEHIKSA

-219 IEIQVFADS
+219 IEIQVFADTF
-228 YGNTVYL
+228 GNTVYL

-247 KVVEEAPSPFVNPAM
+247 KVVEEAPSPFVNPEM

-285 EFLVDSEGNFY
+285 EFLADSEGNFY

-336 EDVTLTGHAI
+336 EDVTLTGHAM

-366 NLWQPASGDGI
+366 NLWQPASGDGV
-377 RIDSGIKSGIQQGQS
+377 RIDSGIKQGQV
-392 VSSFYDPMLA
+392 VSSHYDPMLA

-414 RRRLIRAVEDSHLLG
+414 RRRLVRAVEDSKLLG

-435 FLASILRNDT
+435 FLASILCNDT
-445 FIQGEATTAFIAE
+445 FIQGEATTAFIGD
-458 DFSQDSSLQPLQ
+458 DFSQDPSLQPLK
-470 AQEVEVALAASILS
+470 AQHSEVALAASILC
-484 AVGSNLSSSS
+484 AI
-494 TLNSSVNNRT
+494 NSGTS
-504 GWQNNRTGN
+504 GWQNNRTGS
-513 RIVKLSCENQIFELV
+513 RFIKLSCEDETFELALV
-528 LTAIENTITVDFASP
+528 AVNNSITVSFSSGSNEKSEEAIDDVTITI
-543 ELSPTELS
+543 L
-551 PTKLSSKN
+551 
-559 YEADEGL
+559 
-566 QAKPRQTIK
+566 
-575 IIEQSENT
+575 EQSENS
-583 LKYLHDDVMR
+583 LKYLMNDIVR
-593 TITYSQTKGV
+593 SVVYSQAKGE
-603 GEALGCDQVHLAAR
+603 GDALGCDQVQLAAS

-628 QSTKKNQ
+628 QSAKKNQ

-646 GGMVDVMVK
+646 GAMVDVMVK
-655 VGDVVKV
+655 AGDVVEA

-667 VLEAMKMEHPLKAGI
+667 VLEAMKMEHPLKAGV
-682 AGTIT
+682 AGTIA

-696 VKGRQKLIQILAET
+696 VKGRQKLIQITAE
-710 KES
+710 ESE

>member
-1 MNSAIHKVN
+1 MS
-10 KGFNKVLVA
+10 FTKVLVA

-45 ADATAPHVSIA
+45 ADRQAPHVAIA
-56 DEAICIGASAVN
+56 DEAICIGGAPVG
-68 ESYLVAE
+68 ESYLVAD

-91 GYGFLSENSD
+91 GYGFLSENSA
-101 FAKACIDADI
+101 FAKDCVDAGI
-111 VFIGPRP
+111 TFIGPRP
-118 DAIDLMGSKRH
+118 DAIDLMGSKRQ

-143 GYEGADQADDVLKN
+143 GYEGADQDEEVLKK

-183 DANDLDELIKSA
+183 DAKDLDELIKSA

-205 GELIIEKAVMQPRH
+205 GELIIEKAVLQPRH

-247 KVVEEAPSPFVNPAM
+247 KVVEEAPSPFVSPEM
-262 RKAMGEA
+262 RQAMGEA

-275 SCNYVGAGTV
+275 ACNYVGAGTV
-285 EFLVDSEGNFY
+285 EFLADREGNFY

-336 EDVTLTGHAI
+336 EDVTLTGHAM

-352 EDPGANFIPQTGLL
+352 EDPGANFIPQTGLI

-377 RIDSGIKSGIQQGQS
+377 RIDSGIKSGTISGQT

-414 RRRLIRAVEDSHLLG
+414 RRRLVRAVEDSHLLG

-435 FLASILRNDT
+435 FLAAILSNKI
-445 FIQGEATTAFIAE
+445 FINGEATTAFIAE
-458 DFSQDSSLQPLQ
+458 DFNDNASLKPLK
-470 AQEVEVALAASILS
+470 AQTKEVALAAALF
-484 AVGSNLSSSS
+484 AVAKDSNQNGNK
-494 TLNSSVNNRT
+494 NSGT
-504 GWQNNRTGN
+504 GWQNNNVGSR
-513 RIVKLSCENQIFELV
+513 VLKLSCEDEVFEL
-528 LTAIENTITVDFASP
+528 
-543 ELSPTELS
+543 
-551 PTKLSSKN
+551 KLSAVNNRIQISYTETSENKASESKK
-559 YEADEGL
+559 
-566 QAKPRQTIK
+566 QASLE

-583 LKYLHDDVMR
+583 LTYLFDDVVR
-593 TITYSQTKGV
+593 TVVYSRTNSSSLNRQS
-603 GEALGCDQVHLAAR
+603 EALGCAQVHLAAS

-628 QSTKKNQ
+628 QSAKKNK

-655 VGDVVKV
+655 VGDVVEV

-667 VLEAMKMEHPLKAGI
+667 VLEAMKMEHPLKAGV
-682 AGTIT
+682 AGTIA

>member
-1 MNSAIHKVN
+1 MSTRAQD
-10 KGFNKVLVA
+10 FNKVLVA

-45 ADATAPHVSIA
+45 ADANAPHVSAA
-56 DEAICIGASAVN
+56 DEAICIGAAAVG

-75 KIIAAA
+75 KLIDAA

-91 GYGFLSENSD
+91 GYGFLSENSA
-101 FAKACIDADI
+101 FAQACVDANI
-111 VFIGPRP
+111 TFIGPRP
-118 DAIDLMGSKRH
+118 DAIDLMGSKRQ

-143 GYEGADQADDVLKN
+143 GYEGADQSDEVLKN
-157 AAIEIGMPVML
+157 AAVEIGMPVML

-183 DANDLDELIKSA
+183 DASDLDGLIKSA

-219 IEIQVFADS
+219 IEIQVFADT

-247 KVVEEAPSPFVNPAM
+247 KVVEEAPSPFVNPEM

-285 EFLVDSEGNFY
+285 EFLADSDGNFY

-327 AGDKLSISQ
+327 AGDKLAISQ
-336 EDVTLTGHAI
+336 EDVTLTGHAM

-352 EDPGANFIPQTGLL
+352 EDPSVNFIPQTGLL
-366 NLWQPASGDGI
+366 DLWQPASGDGI
-377 RIDSGIKSGIQQGQS
+377 RIDSGIQQGQV
-392 VSSFYDPMLA
+392 VSPHYDPMLA

-414 RRRLIRAVEDSHLLG
+414 RRRLVRAVEDSHLLG

-435 FLASILRNDT
+435 FLAAILRNDC

-458 DFSQDSSLQPLQ
+458 DFDQHSTLQPLKAKNQ
-470 AQEVEVALAASILS
+470 EVALAATLLCALTSSNTSGANS
-484 AVGSNLSSSS
+484 AGWHNNKIGS
-494 TLNSSVNNRT
+494 RF
-504 GWQNNRTGN
+504 
-513 RIVKLSCENQIFELV
+513 IKLSCEEQTFEL
-528 LTAIENTITVDFASP
+528 A
-543 ELSPTELS
+543 LSKADNIVTTEFISANEGTELNAIQ
-551 PTKLSSKN
+551 PVVIKVV
-559 YEADEGL
+559 A
-566 QAKPRQTIK
+566 QTDH
-575 IIEQSENT
+575 S
-583 LKYLHDDVMR
+583 LKYLADGILR
-593 TITYSQTKGV
+593 TVVFSRAKGE
-603 GEALGCDQVHLAAR
+603 GESLGCDQIYLAAS
-617 YGNLTFTDISL
+617 YGNLAFTDISS
-628 QSTKKNQ
+628 QSSKKNK
-635 GGSDQVLASMD
+635 GGSNQVLASMD
-646 GGMVDVMVK
+646 GAMVDVMVSA
-655 VGDVVKV
+655 GDRVEV

-682 AGTIT
+682 AGTVV

-696 VKGRQKLIQILAET
+696 VKGRQKLIQILADEA
-710 KES
+710 

>member
-1 MNSAIHKVN
+1 MSSSLNKMS

-45 ADATAPHVSIA
+45 ADANAPHVSIA
-56 DEAICIGASAVN
+56 DEAICIGASPVN
-68 ESYLVAE
+68 ESYLVAD

-91 GYGFLSENSD
+91 GYGFLSENSA
-101 FAKACIDADI
+101 FAKACVDANI
-111 VFIGPRP
+111 TFIGPRP

-143 GYEGADQADDVLKN
+143 GYEGADQSDDVLKN

-262 RKAMGEA
+262 RQAMGEA

-285 EFLVDSEGNFY
+285 EFLADSEGNFY

-336 EDVTLTGHAI
+336 EDVTLTGHAM

-377 RIDSGIKSGIQQGQS
+377 RIDSGIQQGQI
-392 VSSFYDPMLA
+392 VSPFYDPMLA

-414 RRRLIRAVEDSHLLG
+414 RRRLVLAVEDSKLLG

-435 FLASILRNDT
+435 FLASILRNDS
-445 FIQGEATTAFIAE
+445 FIQGEATTAFIGE
-458 DFSQDSSLQPLQ
+458 DFSEDPSLQPLQ
-470 AQEVEVALAASILS
+470 AKDTEVALAASLLC
-484 AVGSNLSSSS
+484 A
-494 TLNSSVNNRT
+494 LNSKVSTGT
-504 GWQNNRTGN
+504 GWQNNRTGS
-513 RIVKLSCENQIFELV
+513 RVIKLSCEDQIFELA
-528 LTAIENTITVDFASP
+528 LTTIENTITVDFASTNAD
-543 ELSPTELS
+543 TE
-551 PTKLSSKN
+551 K
-559 YEADEGL
+559 AA
-566 QAKPRQTIK
+566 QAKPQQTIK
-575 IIEQSENT
+575 IVEQSENT
-583 LKYLHDDVMR
+583 LKYLHDDIVR
-593 TITYSQTKGV
+593 SITYSQTKGA
-603 GEALGCDQVHLAAR
+603 GDALGCDQVHLAAR

-628 QSTKKNQ
+628 QSAKKNK

-655 VGDVVKV
+655 VGDVVEV

-667 VLEAMKMEHPLKAGI
+667 VLEAMKMEHPLKAGV
-682 AGTIT
+682 AGTIA

-696 VKGRQKLIQILAET
+696 VKGRQKLIQITAAAAE
-710 KES
+710 

>member
-1 MNSAIHKVN
+1 MS
-10 KGFNKVLVA
+10 FTKVLVA

-45 ADATAPHVSIA
+45 ADSNAPHVAIA
-56 DEAICIGASAVN
+56 DEAICIGGAPVG
-68 ESYLVAE
+68 ESYLVAD

-91 GYGFLSENSD
+91 GYGFLSENSA
-101 FAKACIDADI
+101 FAKNCVDAGI
-111 VFIGPRP
+111 TFIGPRP
-118 DAIDLMGSKRH
+118 DAIDLMGSKRQ
-129 SKIAMIAAGVPCIP
+129 SKIAMIAAGVPCIT
-143 GYEGADQADDVLKN
+143 GYEGADQDEEVLKK

-183 DANDLDELIKSA
+183 DAKDLDELIKSA

-205 GELIIEKAVMQPRH
+205 GELIIEKAVLQPRH

-247 KVVEEAPSPFVNPAM
+247 KVVEEAPSPFVSPAM
-262 RKAMGEA
+262 RQAMGEA

-275 SCNYVGAGTV
+275 ACNYVGAGTV
-285 EFLVDSEGNFY
+285 EFLADSAGNFY

-327 AGDKLSISQ
+327 AGDELSITQ
-336 EDVTLTGHAI
+336 EDVTLKGHAM

-366 NLWQPASGDGI
+366 NLWQPASGDGV
-377 RIDSGIKSGIQQGQS
+377 RIDSGIKAGIKQGQA

-414 RRRLIRAVEDSHLLG
+414 RRRLVRAVEDSHLLG

-435 FLASILRNDT
+435 FLAAILKNKT
-445 FIQGEATTAFIAE
+445 FIDGEATTAFIGE
-458 DFSQDSSLQPLQ
+458 DFNNDASLKPLK
-470 AQEVEVALAASILS
+470 AQIKEVALAAALFSVKKG
-484 AVGSNLSSSS
+484 AVSNKN
-494 TLNSSVNNRT
+494 NSST
-504 GWQNNRTGN
+504 GWQNNNVGSR
-513 RIVKLSCENQIFELV
+513 VLKLSCEDEVFEL
-528 LTAIENTITVDFASP
+528 
-543 ELSPTELS
+543 ELSS
-551 PTKLSSKN
+551 VNNHIKIYYVDAADSKK
-559 YEADEGL
+559 
-566 QAKPRQTIK
+566 QASLE
-575 IIEQSENT
+575 IIEQSENSLT
-583 LKYLHDDVMR
+583 YLFDDVVRSVVYSR
-593 TITYSQTKGV
+593 TNSSNNGEI
-603 GEALGCDQVHLAAR
+603 EALGCEQIHLAAA

-628 QSTKKNQ
+628 QSAKKNK

-646 GGMVDVMVK
+646 GGMVYVMVK
-655 VGDVVKV
+655 AGDVVEV

-667 VLEAMKMEHPLKAGI
+667 VLEAMKMEHPLKAGVAGII
-682 AGTIT
+682 A

-696 VKGRQKLIQILAET
+696 VKGRQKLIQITADTSE
-710 KES
+710 

>member
-1 MNSAIHKVN
+1 MS
-10 KGFNKVLVA
+10 FTKVLVA

-45 ADATAPHVSIA
+45 ADANAPHVSIA
-56 DEAICIGASAVN
+56 DEAICIGAAPVG

-75 KIIAAA
+75 KLIAAA

-91 GYGFLSENSD
+91 GYGFLSENSA
-101 FAKACIDADI
+101 FAKACVDADI
-111 VFIGPRP
+111 TFIGPRP

-143 GYEGADQADDVLKN
+143 GYEGADQADDVLRN

-247 KVVEEAPSPFVNPAM
+247 KVVEEAPSPFVNPEM

-285 EFLVDSEGNFY
+285 EFLADSEGNFY

-336 EDVTLTGHAI
+336 EDVTLTGHAM

-377 RIDSGIKSGIQQGQS
+377 RIDSGIQQGQT
-392 VSSFYDPMLA
+392 VSPFYDPMLA

-414 RRRLIRAVEDSHLLG
+414 RRRLVLAVEDSKLLG

-445 FIQGEATTAFIAE
+445 FIQGEATTAFIGE
-458 DFSQDSSLQPLQ
+458 DFSQDPSLQPLQ
-470 AQEVEVALAASILS
+470 AQDTEVALAASILC
-484 AVGSNLSSSS
+484 A
-494 TLNSSVNNRT
+494 LNSKVSTGT
-504 GWQNNRTGN
+504 GWQNNRTGS
-513 RIVKLSCENQIFELV
+513 RVIKLSCEDQTFELA
-528 LTAIENTITVDFASP
+528 LTTVENTITVDFAS
-543 ELSPTELS
+543 TELAS
-551 PTKLSSKN
+551 TD
-559 YEADEGL
+559 ADEAA
-566 QAKPRQTIK
+566 QAKPSQTIK
-575 IIEQSENT
+575 ILEQSENT
-583 LKYLHDDVMR
+583 LKYLHDDIVR
-593 TITYSQTKGV
+593 SITYSQSKGV
-603 GEALGCDQVHLAAR
+603 GDALGCDQVHLAAR

-628 QSTKKNQ
+628 QSAKKNK

-646 GGMVDVMVK
+646 GGIVDVMVK
-655 VGDVVKV
+655 VGDVVQV

-667 VLEAMKMEHPLKAGI
+667 VLEAMKMEHPLKAGV
-682 AGTIT
+682 AGTIA

-696 VKGRQKLIQILAET
+696 VKGRQKLIQILATET
-710 KES
+710 EG

>member
-1 MNSAIHKVN
+1 MS
-10 KGFNKVLVA
+10 FQKVLVA

-45 ADATAPHVSIA
+45 ADSNAPHVAIA
-56 DEAICIGASAVN
+56 DEAICIGGAPVG
-68 ESYLVAE
+68 ESYLVAN

-81 KKTGADAIHP
+81 KRTGADAIHP
-91 GYGFLSENSD
+91 GYGFLSENSA
-101 FAKACIDADI
+101 FAKDCVDAGI
-111 VFIGPRP
+111 TFIGPRP
-118 DAIDLMGSKRH
+118 DAIDLMGSKRQ

-143 GYEGADQADDVLKN
+143 GYEGADQDEEVLKK

-247 KVVEEAPSPFVNPAM
+247 KVVEEAPSPFVSPAM
-262 RKAMGEA
+262 RQAMGEA

-275 SCNYVGAGTV
+275 ACNYVGAGTV
-285 EFLVDSEGNFY
+285 EFLADSEGNFY

-312 LITGLDLVAMQLRVA
+312 LITGLDLVAMQLRIA
-327 AGDKLSISQ
+327 AGDKLSITQ
-336 EDVTLTGHAI
+336 EDVTLTGHAM

-352 EDPGANFIPQTGLL
+352 EDPGANFIPQTGLI
-366 NLWQPASGDGI
+366 NLWQPALGDGI
-377 RIDSGIKSGIQQGQS
+377 RIDSGIKSGISEGSKQGQA

-414 RRRLIRAVEDSHLLG
+414 RRRLVRAVEDSHLLG

-435 FLASILRNDT
+435 FLAAILRNDI
-445 FIQGEATTAFIAE
+445 FINGEATTAFIGE
-458 DFSQDSSLQPLQ
+458 DFNDDASLKPLTAQ
-470 AQEVEVALAASILS
+470 AKEVALAATLF
-484 AVGSNLSSSS
+484 AVAKNGHQNGNK
-494 TLNSSVNNRT
+494 NSGT
-504 GWQNNRTGN
+504 GWQNNNVGSR
-513 RIVKLSCENQIFELV
+513 VLKLSCEDEVFEL
-528 LTAIENTITVDFASP
+528 
-543 ELSPTELS
+543 ELSAVNNRIEISYADTSAGEGKAS
-551 PTKLSSKN
+551 ENKATDSKK
-559 YEADEGL
+559 
-566 QAKPRQTIK
+566 QASLE

-583 LKYLHDDVMR
+583 LTYVFDEVVR
-593 TITYSQTKGV
+593 TVVYSRTNSSSLSSLSGQY
-603 GEALGCDQVHLAAR
+603 EALGCEQVHLAAA

-628 QSTKKNQ
+628 QSAKKNK

-655 VGDVVKV
+655 IGDVVEV

-667 VLEAMKMEHPLKAGI
+667 VLEAMKMEHPLKAGV

-687 EVLVQAGDQ
+687 ELLVQAGDQ

>member
-1 MNSAIHKVN
+1 MS
-10 KGFNKVLVA
+10 FQKVLVA

-45 ADATAPHVSIA
+45 AEANAPHVAIA
-56 DEAICIGASAVN
+56 DEAICIGGAPVG
-68 ESYLVAE
+68 ESYLVAD

-91 GYGFLSENSD
+91 GYGFLSENSA
-101 FAKACIDADI
+101 FAKDCVDAGI
-111 VFIGPRP
+111 TFIGPRP
-118 DAIDLMGSKRH
+118 DAIDLMGSKRQ
-129 SKIAMIAAGVPCIP
+129 SKIAMIAAGVPCIQ
-143 GYEGADQADDVLKN
+143 GYEGADQNEEVLKR

-183 DANDLDELIKSA
+183 DAKDLDELIKSA
-195 RSEALNAFGS
+195 RSEALNAFGNS
-205 GELIIEKAVMQPRH
+205 ELIIEKAVLQPRH

-247 KVVEEAPSPFVNPAM
+247 KVVEEAPSPFVSPEM
-262 RKAMGEA
+262 RQAMGEA

-275 SCNYVGAGTV
+275 ACNYVGAGTV
-285 EFLVDSEGNFY
+285 EFLADSEGNFY

-327 AGDKLSISQ
+327 AGDKLSITQ
-336 EDVTLTGHAI
+336 EDVALTGHAM

-352 EDPGANFIPQTGLL
+352 EDPGTNFIPQTGLI

-377 RIDSGIKSGIQQGQS
+377 RIDSGITSGQT

-414 RRRLIRAVEDSHLLG
+414 RRRLVRAVEDSHLLG

-435 FLASILRNDT
+435 FLAAILGNKT
-445 FIQGEATTAFIAE
+445 FIDGEATTAFIGE
-458 DFSQDSSLQPLQ
+458 DFNDDASLKPLKTQ
-470 AQEVEVALAASILS
+470 TKEVALAAALF
-484 AVGSNLSSSS
+484 AVAKDSNQNGNK
-494 TLNSSVNNRT
+494 NSGT
-504 GWQNNRTGN
+504 GWQNNNVGSR
-513 RIVKLSCENQIFELV
+513 VLKLSCEDEVFEL
-528 LTAIENTITVDFASP
+528 
-543 ELSPTELS
+543 ELSAVNNRIEISYTETS
-551 PTKLSSKN
+551 
-559 YEADEGL
+559 EGKAPEDNATENKK
-566 QAKPRQTIK
+566 QASLE
-575 IIEQSENT
+575 IIEQSANT
-583 LKYLHDDVMR
+583 LTYLFDDVVR
-593 TITYSQTKGV
+593 TVVYSRTNSSLNGQD
-603 GEALGCDQVHLAAR
+603 EALGCAQVHLAAA

-628 QSTKKNQ
+628 QSAKKNT
-635 GGSDQVLASMD
+635 GGSDQVLASRD
-646 GGMVDVMVK
+646 GGRVDVMVK
-655 VGDVVKV
+655 IGDVVDV
-662 GQTLA
+662 GQTRA
-667 VLEAMKMEHPLKAGI
+667 VLEAMKMEHPLKAGV
-682 AGTIT
+682 AGTIS

-696 VKGRQKLIQILAET
+696 VKGRQKLIQITAAAAE
-710 KES
+710 

>member
-1 MNSAIHKVN
+1 MSTQAQNFNKVA
-10 KGFNKVLVA
+10 FNKVLVA

-45 ADATAPHVSIA
+45 ADAGAPHVSAA
-56 DEAICIGASAVN
+56 DEAICIGAAPVG

-75 KIIAAA
+75 KLIAAA
-81 KKTGADAIHP
+81 QKTGADAIHP
-91 GYGFLSENSD
+91 GYGFLSENSA
-101 FAKACIDADI
+101 FAKACVDAGI

-118 DAIDLMGSKRH
+118 DAIDLMGSKRQ
-129 SKIAMIAAGVPCIP
+129 SKIAMIEAGVPCIP
-143 GYEGADQADDVLKN
+143 GYEGADQSDEALKN

-183 DANDLDELIKSA
+183 DANDLDEHIKSA

-219 IEIQVFADS
+219 IEIQVFADNF
-228 YGNTVYL
+228 GNTVYL

-240 SVQRRHQ
+240 SVQHRHQ
-247 KVVEEAPSPFVNPAM
+247 KVVEEAPSPFVNPEM

-285 EFLVDSEGNFY
+285 EFLADSEGNFY

-336 EDVTLTGHAI
+336 EDVTLTGHAM

-352 EDPGANFIPQTGLL
+352 EDPGANFIPQTGLI
-366 NLWQPASGDGI
+366 NLWQPATGDGV
-377 RIDSGIKSGIQQGQS
+377 RIDSGIKSGIEQGQT

-414 RRRLIRAVEDSHLLG
+414 RRRLVRAVEDSKLLG

-435 FLASILRNDT
+435 FLAAILRNPV
-445 FIQGEATTAFIAE
+445 FINGEATTAFIGD
-458 DFSQDSSLQPLQ
+458 DFKQDASLQALKAQ
-470 AQEVEVALAASILS
+470 SQEVVLAASILCALDS
-484 AVGSNLSSSS
+484 GNAGWHNNEIGS
-494 TLNSSVNNRT
+494 RF
-504 GWQNNRTGN
+504 
-513 RIVKLSCENQIFELV
+513 IKLSCEEQVFELALSKADNQITTEFVTSEESIDPIV
-528 LTAIENTITVDFASP
+528 LTV
-543 ELSPTELS
+543 L
-551 PTKLSSKN
+551 
-559 YEADEGL
+559 
-566 QAKPRQTIK
+566 
-575 IIEQSENT
+575 EQSENG
-583 LKYLHDDVMR
+583 LKYLRDGIVR
-593 TITYSQTKGV
+593 SVVYSRAQ
-603 GEALGCDQVHLAAR
+603 GEGETLGCEQVHLAAD

-628 QSTKKNQ
+628 QSSKKNQ

-646 GGMVDVMVK
+646 GAMVDVMVK
-655 VGDVVKV
+655 VGDRVEV

-667 VLEAMKMEHPLKAGI
+667 VLEAMKMEHPLKAGV
-682 AGTIT
+682 AGTIA
-687 EVLVQAGDQ
+687 EVLVEAGDQ
-696 VKGRQKLIQILAET
+696 VKGRQKLIQITAAEA
-710 KES
+710 

>member
-1 MNSAIHKVN
+1 
-10 KGFNKVLVA
+10 
-19 NRGEIAVRVIRSA
+19 
-32 QSLGYRTVAVFSE
+32 LGYRTVAVFSE
-45 ADATAPHVSIA
+45 ADANAPHFSAA
-56 DEAICIGASAVN
+56 DEPICIGAAAVG
-68 ESYLVAE
+68 ESYLVAD
-75 KIIAAA
+75 KLIAAA
-81 KKTGADAIHP
+81 QKTGADAIHP
-91 GYGFLSENSD
+91 GYGFLSENSA
-101 FAKACIDADI
+101 FAKACVDANI
-111 VFIGPRP
+111 TFIGPRP
-118 DAIDLMGSKRH
+118 DAIDLMGSKRQ

-143 GYEGADQADDVLKN
+143 GYEGADQSDDVLKN
-157 AAIEIGMPVML
+157 SAIEIGMPVML

-183 DANDLDELIKSA
+183 DANDLAELIKSA

-228 YGNTVYL
+228 FGNTVYL

-247 KVVEEAPSPFVNPAM
+247 KVVEEAPSPFVNPEM

-285 EFLVDSEGNFY
+285 EFLADSEGNFY

-327 AGDKLSISQ
+327 AGDKLAISQ
-336 EDVTLTGHAI
+336 EDVTLTGHAM

-366 NLWQPASGDGI
+366 NLWKPASGDGI
-377 RIDSGIKSGIQQGQS
+377 RIDSGIQQGQV
-392 VSSFYDPMLA
+392 VSPHYDPMLA

-414 RRRLIRAVEDSHLLG
+414 RRRLVRAVEDSHLLG

-435 FLASILRNDT
+435 FLAAILRNDC
-445 FIQGEATTAFIAE
+445 FIQGEATTAFIGD
-458 DFSQDSSLQPLQ
+458 DFNQDSTLQSLK
-470 AQEVEVALAASILS
+470 AQTQEVALAASILC
-484 AVGSNLSSSS
+484 ALDDSSR
-494 TLNSSVNNRT
+494 TLNNGAGWHNNEIGSRF
-504 GWQNNRTGN
+504 
-513 RIVKLSCENQIFELV
+513 IKLSCEEQTFELGLSKTDNV
-528 LTAIENTITVDFASP
+528 IT
-543 ELSPTELS
+543 TEFVS
-551 PTKLSSKN
+551 
-559 YEADEGL
+559 ADEDI
-566 QAKPRQTIK
+566 QPVVIEIIAQTDN
-575 IIEQSENT
+575 S
-583 LKYLHDDVMR
+583 LKYLANGIIRSVVFSR
-593 TITYSQTKGV
+593 SKGE
-603 GEALGCDQVHLAAR
+603 GDSLGCTQVHLAAS

-628 QSTKKNQ
+628 QSAKKNQ

-646 GGMVDVMVK
+646 GAMVDVMVS
-655 VGDVVKV
+655 VGDRVEV

-667 VLEAMKMEHPLKAGI
+667 VLEAMKMEHPLKAGV
-682 AGTIT
+682 AGTIA

-696 VKGRQKLIQILAET
+696 VKGRQKLIQLLADEAA
-710 KES
+710 E

>member
-1 MNSAIHKVN
+1 MSAAIN
-10 KGFNKVLVA
+10 KISQGFTKVLVA

-45 ADATAPHVSIA
+45 ADANAPHVSMA
-56 DEAICIGASAVN
+56 DEAICIGASPVN
-68 ESYLVAE
+68 ESYLVAD
-75 KIIAAA
+75 KLIAAA

-91 GYGFLSENSD
+91 GYGFLSENSA
-101 FAKACIDADI
+101 FAQACVDANI
-111 VFIGPRP
+111 TFIGPCP

-143 GYEGADQADDVLKN
+143 GYEGADQSDDVLKN

-219 IEIQVFADS
+219 IEIQVFADR

-262 RKAMGEA
+262 RQAMGEA
-269 AVNAAK
+269 AVHAAK

-285 EFLVDSEGNFY
+285 EFLADSEGNFY

-327 AGDKLSISQ
+327 AGDKLSITQ
-336 EDVTLTGHAI
+336 KDVTLTGHAM

-377 RIDSGIKSGIQQGQS
+377 RIDSGIKSGIQQGQT
-392 VSSFYDPMLA
+392 VSPFYDPMLA

-414 RRRLIRAVEDSHLLG
+414 RRRLVLAVEDSKLLG

-445 FIQGEATTAFIAE
+445 FIQGNATTAFMGD
-458 DFSQDSSLQPLQ
+458 DFSQDPSLQPLQ
-470 AQEVEVALAASILS
+470 AKETEVALAASILC
-484 AVGSNLSSSS
+484 A
-494 TLNSSVNNRT
+494 LNSKVSTGT
-504 GWQNNRTGN
+504 GWQNNRTGS
-513 RIVKLSCENQIFELV
+513 RVIKLSCEDQTFELA
-528 LTAIENTITVDFASP
+528 LTAVENTITVDFSAI
-543 ELSPTELS
+543 ELTC
-551 PTKLSSKN
+551 TD
-559 YEADEGL
+559 ADEVP
-566 QAKPRQTIK
+566 QAKPQQTIK
-575 IIEQSENT
+575 IIEHAENT
-583 LKYLHDDVMR
+583 LKYLQDDVIR
-593 TITYSQTKGV
+593 TITYSQTKGA

-617 YGNLTFTDISL
+617 YGNLTFTDTSL
-628 QSTKKNQ
+628 QSAKKNKS
-635 GGSDQVLASMD
+635 GSDQVLASMD

-655 VGDVVKV
+655 VGDVVEV

-667 VLEAMKMEHPLKAGI
+667 VLEAMKMEHPLKAGV
-682 AGTIT
+682 AGTIVK
-687 EVLVQAGDQ
+687 VLVQAGDQ
-696 VKGRQKLIQILAET
+696 VKGRQKLIKIEAKIIEG
-710 KES
+710 

>member
-1 MNSAIHKVN
+1 MS
-10 KGFNKVLVA
+10 FTKVLVA

-45 ADATAPHVSIA
+45 ADSNAPHVAIA
-56 DEAICIGASAVN
+56 DEAICIGGAPVGA
-68 ESYLVAE
+68 SYLVAD

-91 GYGFLSENSD
+91 GYGFLSENSA
-101 FAKACIDADI
+101 FAKSCVDAGI
-111 VFIGPRP
+111 TFIGPRP
-118 DAIDLMGSKRH
+118 DAIDLMGSKRQ
-129 SKIAMIAAGVPCIP
+129 SKIAMIAAGVPCIS
-143 GYEGADQADDVLKN
+143 GYEGADQNEDVLKK

-183 DANDLDELIKSA
+183 DAKDLDELIKSA

-205 GELIIEKAVMQPRH
+205 GELIIEKAVLQPRH

-247 KVVEEAPSPFVNPAM
+247 KVVEEAPSPFVSPEM
-262 RKAMGEA
+262 RQAMGEA

-275 SCNYVGAGTV
+275 ACNYVGAGTV
-285 EFLVDSEGNFY
+285 EFLADSAGNFY

-327 AGDKLSISQ
+327 AGDELSITQ
-336 EDVTLTGHAI
+336 EDVTLTGHAM

-366 NLWQPASGDGI
+366 NLWQPASGDGV
-377 RIDSGIKSGIQQGQS
+377 RIDSGIKAGIKQGQA

-414 RRRLIRAVEDSHLLG
+414 RRRLVRAVEDSHLLG

-435 FLASILRNDT
+435 FLAAILKNKT
-445 FIQGEATTAFIAE
+445 FIDGEATTAFIGE
-458 DFSQDSSLQPLQ
+458 DFNNDASLKPLK
-470 AQEVEVALAASILS
+470 AQIKEVALAAALFSVKKD
-484 AVGSNLSSSS
+484 AVSNKN
-494 TLNSSVNNRT
+494 NSST
-504 GWQNNRTGN
+504 GWQNNNVGSR
-513 RIVKLSCENQIFELV
+513 VLKLSCEDEVFEL
-528 LTAIENTITVDFASP
+528 
-543 ELSPTELS
+543 ELSAVNNHIKIS
-551 PTKLSSKN
+551 YVDAADSKK
-559 YEADEGL
+559 
-566 QAKPRQTIK
+566 QASLE
-575 IIEQSENT
+575 IIEQTENSLT
-583 LKYLHDDVMR
+583 YLFDDVVRSVVYSR
-593 TITYSQTKGV
+593 TNSSNSVEI
-603 GEALGCDQVHLAAR
+603 EALGCEQIHLAAA

-628 QSTKKNQ
+628 QSAKKNK

-655 VGDVVKV
+655 AGDVVEV

-667 VLEAMKMEHPLKAGI
+667 VLEAMKMEHPLKAGVAGII
-682 AGTIT
+682 A

-696 VKGRQKLIQILAET
+696 VKGRQKLIQITADTSE
-710 KES
+710 

>member
-1 MNSAIHKVN
+1 MS
-10 KGFNKVLVA
+10 FQKVLVA

-45 ADATAPHVSIA
+45 ADANAPHVAIA
-56 DEAICIGASAVN
+56 DEAICIGGAPVG
-68 ESYLVAE
+68 ESYLVAD

-91 GYGFLSENSD
+91 GYGFLSENSA
-101 FAKACIDADI
+101 FAKSCVDAGI
-111 VFIGPRP
+111 TFIGPRP
-118 DAIDLMGSKRH
+118 DAIDLMGSKRQ

-143 GYEGADQADDVLKN
+143 GYEGADQNEEVLKK

-183 DANDLDELIKSA
+183 DATDLDELIKSA

-205 GELIIEKAVMQPRH
+205 GELIIEKAVLQPRH

-247 KVVEEAPSPFVNPAM
+247 KVVEEAPSPFVSPEM

-275 SCNYVGAGTV
+275 ACNYVGAGTV
-285 EFLVDSEGNFY
+285 EFLADSDGNFY

-312 LITGLDLVAMQLRVA
+312 LITDLDLVAMQLRVA
-327 AGDKLSISQ
+327 AGDKLSITQ
-336 EDVTLTGHAI
+336 DDVTLTGHAM

-352 EDPGANFIPQTGLL
+352 EDPGANFIPQTGLI

-377 RIDSGIKSGIQQGQS
+377 RIDSGIKAGMNEGQT

-414 RRRLIRAVEDSHLLG
+414 RRRLVRAVEDSHLLG

-435 FLASILRNDT
+435 FLAAILGNKT
-445 FIQGEATTAFIAE
+445 FIDGKATTAFIGE
-458 DFSQDSSLQPLQ
+458 DFNDDASLKPLK
-470 AQEVEVALAASILS
+470 AQTKEVALAAALF
-484 AVGSNLSSSS
+484 AVAKDNNHNSNK
-494 TLNSSVNNRT
+494 NSNKNLGT
-504 GWQNNRTGN
+504 GWQNNNVGSR
-513 RIVKLSCENQIFELV
+513 VLKLSCEDEVFELELLAV
-528 LTAIENTITVDFASP
+528 NNRIEISYVEATEDKTSEDNAFENNAS
-543 ELSPTELS
+543 EDNATEN
-551 PTKLSSKN
+551 KK
-559 YEADEGL
+559 
-566 QAKPRQTIK
+566 QASLE
-575 IIEQSENT
+575 IIEHSENT
-583 LKYLHDDVMR
+583 LTYVFDDVVR
-593 TITYSQTKGV
+593 TVVYSRTNNSSSLSSLNGQY
-603 GEALGCDQVHLAAR
+603 EALGCAQVHLAAA

-628 QSTKKNQ
+628 QSAKKST

-655 VGDVVKV
+655 IGDVVEV

-667 VLEAMKMEHPLKAGI
+667 VLEAMKMEHPLKAGV
-682 AGTIT
+682 AGTIS

-696 VKGRQKLIQILAET
+696 VKGRQKLIQILAVNENA
-710 KES
+710 E

>member
-1 MNSAIHKVN
+1 MSSAIN
-10 KGFNKVLVA
+10 KISKSFTKVLVA
-19 NRGEIAVRVIRSA
+19 NRGEIAVRIIRSA

-45 ADATAPHVSIA
+45 ADANAPHVSMA
-56 DEAICIGASAVN
+56 DEAICIGASPVN

-75 KIIAAA
+75 KLIAAA

-91 GYGFLSENSD
+91 GYGFLSENSA
-101 FAKACIDADI
+101 FAKACVDANI
-111 VFIGPRP
+111 IFIGPRP

-143 GYEGADQADDVLKN
+143 GYEGADQADDVLKK
-157 AAIEIGMPVML
+157 AAIAIGMPVML

-219 IEIQVFADS
+219 IEIQIFADR

-275 SCNYVGAGTV
+275 SCHYIGAGTV
-285 EFLVDSEGNFY
+285 EFLADSEGNFY

-327 AGDKLSISQ
+327 AGDKLSITQ
-336 EDVTLTGHAI
+336 EDVTLTGHAM

-366 NLWQPASGDGI
+366 NLWQPASGEGI
-377 RIDSGIKSGIQQGQS
+377 RIDSGIHQGQI
-392 VSSFYDPMLA
+392 VSPFYDPMLA

-414 RRRLIRAVEDSHLLG
+414 RRRLVLAVEDSKLLG

-435 FLASILRNDT
+435 FLASILRNDN
-445 FIQGEATTAFIAE
+445 FIQGNATTAFIGD
-458 DFSQDSSLQPLQ
+458 DFSQDPSLQPLQ
-470 AQEVEVALAASILS
+470 AKATEVALAASILC
-484 AVGSNLSSSS
+484 A
-494 TLNSSVNNRT
+494 LNSNSKTSAST
-504 GWQNNRTGN
+504 GWQNNRTGS
-513 RIVKLSCENQIFELV
+513 RVTKLLCEDQTFELA
-528 LTAIENTITVDFASP
+528 LTTVNNTITVEFDSINA
-543 ELSPTELS
+543 
-551 PTKLSSKN
+551 
-559 YEADEGL
+559 EAGEE
-566 QAKPRQTIK
+566 QQEKPKQTIK
-575 IIEQSENT
+575 IIEQAENT
-583 LKYLHDDVMR
+583 LTYLHDDVIR
-593 TITYSQTKGV
+593 TVTYSQTKGV
-603 GEALGCDQVHLAAR
+603 GDALGCDQVHLAAQ
-617 YGNLTFTDISL
+617 YGNLTFTNISL
-628 QSTKKNQ
+628 QSAKKNK

-655 VGDVVKV
+655 VGDVVNV

-667 VLEAMKMEHPLKAGI
+667 VLEAMKMEHPLKAGV
-682 AGTIT
+682 AGTIA

-696 VKGRQKLIQILAET
+696 VKGRQKLIQITAAAAE
-710 KES
+710 

>member
-1 MNSAIHKVN
+1 MSVENTRSK

-45 ADATAPHVSIA
+45 ADANAPHVSIA
-56 DEAICIGASAVN
+56 DEAICIGAAPVG

-75 KIIAAA
+75 KLIAAA

-91 GYGFLSENSD
+91 GYGFLSENSA
-101 FAKACIDADI
+101 FAKACVDANI

-118 DAIDLMGSKRH
+118 EAIDLMGSKRH

-143 GYEGADQADDVLKN
+143 GYEGADQTDDVLKN

-275 SCNYVGAGTV
+275 SCNYMGAGTV
-285 EFLVDSEGNFY
+285 EFLADSEGNFY

-312 LITGLDLVAMQLRVA
+312 LITGLDLVAMQLRIA

-336 EDVTLTGHAI
+336 EDVTLTGHAM

-366 NLWQPASGDGI
+366 NLWQPAAGDGI
-377 RIDSGIKSGIQQGQS
+377 RIDSGIKSGVQQGQT

-414 RRRLIRAVEDSHLLG
+414 RRRLVLAVEDSKLLG

-435 FLASILRNDT
+435 FLASILRNET
-445 FIQGEATTAFIAE
+445 FIRGEATTAFIGD
-458 DFSQDSSLQPLQ
+458 DFSQDPSLQPLQ
-470 AQEVEVALAASILS
+470 AKETEVALAASILC
-484 AVGSNLSSSS
+484 ALSSDS
-494 TLNSSVNNRT
+494 TSEAGT
-504 GWQNNRTGN
+504 GWQNNRTGS
-513 RIVKLSCENQIFELV
+513 RVIKLSCEDQTFELA
-528 LTAIENTITVDFASP
+528 LTTAENTVTVDFAS
-543 ELSPTELS
+543 TELS
-551 PTKLSSKN
+551 STNS
-559 YEADEGL
+559 DEEQ
-566 QAKPRQTIK
+566 QAKPKQTIK
-575 IIEQSENT
+575 IIKQSENT
-583 LKYLHDDVMR
+583 LTYLHDDIVR
-593 TITYSQTKGV
+593 SITYSQTKGA
-603 GEALGCDQVHLAAR
+603 GDALGCEQVHLAAS
-617 YGNLTFTDISL
+617 YGNLTFTNISL
-628 QSTKKNQ
+628 QSAKKNK

-655 VGDVVKV
+655 VGDVVEV

-667 VLEAMKMEHPLKAGI
+667 VLEAMKMEHPLKAGV
-682 AGTIT
+682 AGTIA

-696 VKGRQKLIQILAET
+696 VKGRQKLIKIEAEII
-710 KES
+710 EG

>member
-1 MNSAIHKVN
+1 MSISLN
-10 KGFNKVLVA
+10 KINKAFSKVLVA

-32 QSLGYRTVAVFSE
+32 QSLGYRTVAVFSD
-45 ADATAPHVSIA
+45 ADANAPHVAIA
-56 DEAICIGASAVN
+56 DEAICIGGAPVG
-68 ESYLVAE
+68 ESYLVAD

-81 KKTGADAIHP
+81 KKIGADAIHP
-91 GYGFLSENSD
+91 GYGFLSENSA
-101 FAKACIDADI
+101 FAKDCVDAGI
-111 VFIGPRP
+111 TFIGPCP
-118 DAIDLMGSKRH
+118 DAIDLMGSKRQ

-143 GYEGADQADDVLKN
+143 GYEGADQDEEVLKK

-168 KASAGGGGRGMRLVT
+168 KASAGGGGRGMRLVN
-183 DANDLDELIKSA
+183 DAKDLDELIKSA

-205 GELIIEKAVMQPRH
+205 GELIIEKAVLQPRH
-219 IEIQVFADS
+219 IEIQIFADS
-228 YGNTVYL
+228 HGNTVYL

-247 KVVEEAPSPFVNPAM
+247 KVVEEAPSPFVSPKM
-262 RKAMGEA
+262 RQAMGDA

-275 SCNYVGAGTV
+275 ACNYVGAGTV
-285 EFLVDSEGNFY
+285 EFLADSEGNFY

-327 AGDKLSISQ
+327 AGDKLSITQ
-336 EDVTLTGHAI
+336 DDVTLTGHAM

-352 EDPGANFIPQTGLL
+352 EDPGANFIPQTGLI

-377 RIDSGIKSGIQQGQS
+377 RIDSGIKSGINEGQT

-414 RRRLIRAVEDSHLLG
+414 RRRLVRAVEDSHLLG

-435 FLASILRNDT
+435 FLAAILGNKT
-445 FIQGEATTAFIAE
+445 FIDGEATTAFIAE
-458 DFSQDSSLQPLQ
+458 DFNEDASLKPLKVQ
-470 AQEVEVALAASILS
+470 AKEVALAAALF
-484 AVGSNLSSSS
+484 
-494 TLNSSVNNRT
+494 SVNKDSTAQKNNNT
-504 GWQNNRTGN
+504 GWQNNNVGN
-513 RIVKLSCENQIFELV
+513 RVLKLSCEDEIFEL
-528 LTAIENTITVDFASP
+528 
-543 ELSPTELS
+543 ELSAINNRIEISYFETS
-551 PTKLSSKN
+551 
-559 YEADEGL
+559 ADEGKAFDSKK
-566 QAKPRQTIK
+566 QATLEV
-575 IIEQSENT
+575 IEQSKNSLT
-583 LKYLHDDVMR
+583 YLFDDVVR
-593 TITYSQTKGV
+593 TVVYSRTNSSSLSSLNGQY
-603 GEALGCDQVHLAAR
+603 EALGCEQIHLATA

-628 QSTKKNQ
+628 QSAKKNK

-655 VGDVVKV
+655 IGDVVEA

-667 VLEAMKMEHPLKAGI
+667 VLEAMKMEHPLKAGV
-682 AGTIT
+682 AGTIS

-696 VKGRQKLIQILAET
+696 VKGRQKLIQILAEA
-710 KES
+710 ES